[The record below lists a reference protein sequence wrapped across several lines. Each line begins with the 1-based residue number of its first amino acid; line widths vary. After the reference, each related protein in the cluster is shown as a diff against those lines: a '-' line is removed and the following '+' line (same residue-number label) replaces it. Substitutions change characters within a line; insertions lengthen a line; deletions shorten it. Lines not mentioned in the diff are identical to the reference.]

1 MVQIGQGCENDKG
14 IGHTAQKGK
23 KKMKAPGENAAPTD
37 SGNGR
42 LEARLESIQKSI
54 QEREARR
61 IYQLSLWSDTQRGVP
76 NEFVRSALF
85 PAIPPNKARYVQQQ
99 IIFSQNGFSIKY
111 TGRQLTQSDLDVFEG
126 IMHLG
131 RGVHE
136 GNHVEFSAYRLLKL
150 IGRDTGKSQH
160 EWLLNVLQRLTAT
173 SVMITRDGAKVYW
186 GSLLPEGA
194 ANLDSG
200 RYRVELRREML
211 QLFAQGFTVIE
222 WEQRRLLGKKP
233 LAQALH
239 GWICSHQPHPF
250 PVSVSYLHDLTG
262 SDTKELR
269 YFRAKLRAALEKIKG
284 TGAIRSWHIDER
296 DKVHIERS

>member
-1 MVQIGQGCENDKG
+1 MSTPNERD
-14 IGHTAQKGK
+14 
-23 KKMKAPGENAAPTD
+23 AAPVNASTKGLD
-37 SGNGR
+37 TR
-42 LEARLESIQKSI
+42 LETLQKSI
-54 QEREARR
+54 QEREAKK

-85 PAIPPNKARYVQQQ
+85 PAIPSNKARYVQQQ
-99 IIFSQNGFSIKY
+99 TIFSQDGLSVKY

-136 GNHVEFSAYRLLKL
+136 GNHVEFSAHRLLKL

-173 SVMITRDGAKVYW
+173 SVMIMRDGVKVYW

-211 QLFAQGFTVIE
+211 QLFARGFTVIE
-222 WEQRRLLGKKP
+222 WEQRRSLGKKP

-239 GWICSHQPHPF
+239 GWICSHTPQPF
-250 PVSVSYLHDLTG
+250 PVSVKYLHDLTG

-269 YFRAKLRAALEKIKG
+269 YFRANLRAALEEIK
-284 TGAIRSWHIDER
+284 TAGAVRTWRIDSR
-296 DKVHIERS
+296 DKVHIERP